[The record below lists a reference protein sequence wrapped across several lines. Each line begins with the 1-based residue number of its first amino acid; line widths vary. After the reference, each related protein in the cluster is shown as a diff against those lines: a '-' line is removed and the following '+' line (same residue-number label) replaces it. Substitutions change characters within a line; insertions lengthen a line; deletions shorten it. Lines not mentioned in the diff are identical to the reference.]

1 VSPRP
6 ATPAQALRLISK
18 PRRNSRNQLDRVRD
32 HDQSSSSMDRELGFP
47 ALLTSEEVAR
57 VMRVNERTLR
67 RLRTDNPTGFPAPL
81 QLGRALR
88 WRASE
93 IKTWMEGRA

>member
-1 VSPRP
+1 VSARP
-6 ATPAQALRLISK
+6 AKPAQALRTVAK
-18 PRRNSRNQLDRVRD
+18 PRGKSKNRLDQVRKSE
-32 HDQSSSSMDRELGFP
+32 QSSPSMDRELGFP

-57 VMRVNERTLR
+57 VMRVHERTLR
-67 RLRTDNPTGFPAPL
+67 RLRTDNPTGFPTPL

-93 IKTWMEGRA
+93 IRTWMEGRA